1 MLARTMYGRTSR
13 GILPGMVPVKSPAIQ
28 IARTRKPHPVLTTLS
43 GER

>member
-1 MLARTMYGRTSR
+1 MLARAMYGRTSR
-13 GILPGMVPVKSPAIQ
+13 GMVPVKSPAIQ